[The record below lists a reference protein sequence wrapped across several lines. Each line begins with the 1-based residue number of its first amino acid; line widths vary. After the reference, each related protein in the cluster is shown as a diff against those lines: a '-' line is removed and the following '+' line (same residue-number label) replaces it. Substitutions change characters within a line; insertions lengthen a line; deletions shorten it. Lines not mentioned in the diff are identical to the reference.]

1 MNFCV
6 AILILKMEEK
16 KQHFWHIILYYFKK
30 GKNATETQKKIC
42 AVCGKG
48 AVTDPT
54 CQKWFAKFPAG
65 DFSLD
70 DAPRSGRP
78 VEVDSDQIQILI
90 ENNQHYTT
98 QEIANILKISK
109 SSTENHLHKLGYVN
123 RFDVWIPRKLSEK
136 NLLDRI
142 STCNSLC
149 KRKENVPFLKQIVTG
164 DEKWI
169 LYNNV
174 ERKRFWGKR
183 NEPPPTTSK
192 ASLHPEKVML
202 CTWWDWKGVLYYEL
216 LPENQTINCNRYCSN

>member
-1 MNFCV
+1 MKC
-6 AILILKMEEK
+6 E
-16 KQHFWHIILYYFKK
+16 
-30 GKNATETQKKIC
+30 
-42 AVCGKG
+42 
-48 AVTDPT
+48 
-54 CQKWFAKFPAG
+54 KWFAKFHAG

-70 DAPRSGRP
+70 NAPRSGRS
-78 VEVDSDQIQILI
+78 VEVDSDQIETIT
-90 ENNQHYTT
+90 ENIQHYTT
-98 QEIANILKISK
+98 REIANILKISK

-216 LPENQTINCNRYCSN
+216 LLENQTINSNKYCSN